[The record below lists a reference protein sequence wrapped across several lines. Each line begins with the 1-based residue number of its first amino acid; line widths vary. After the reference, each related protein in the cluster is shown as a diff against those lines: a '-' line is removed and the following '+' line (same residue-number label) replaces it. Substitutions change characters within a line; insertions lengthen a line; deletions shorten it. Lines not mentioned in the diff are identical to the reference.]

1 MKLVIQPILLDDK
14 EVLAGFSY
22 LKSVLESEFR
32 FDNQSTVINY
42 PITQVPAN
50 LFDKARNQY
59 LSDELL
65 SWLQQT
71 LKPSKD
77 IKVLAVCEFDAYFG
91 KYNFC
96 FGEAIIGGNVSAI
109 YLNRLLPA
117 ISGINGDPHNLFQ
130 FRIVK
135 EAIHEIGHT
144 FGLKHCTRELCVMFK
159 SKTISDTDKKCK
171 EFCESCLNLLAVQF
185 QSSLN

>member
-14 EVLAGFSY
+14 DVLVVLSY
-22 LKSVLESEFR
+22 LKSVLETEFR

-42 PITQVPAN
+42 PITQVPAK

-77 IKVLAVCEFDAYFG
+77 TKVLAVCDFDAYFG
-91 KYNFC
+91 KFNFC

-109 YLNRLLPA
+109 YLKRLLPTN
-117 ISGINGDPHNLFQ
+117 SNNNGDPPNLFQ
-130 FRIVK
+130 NRIVK

-144 FGLKHCTRELCVMFK
+144 FGLRHCTRDLCIMFK
-159 SKTISDTDKKCK
+159 SKTIADTDKKFK
-171 EFCESCLNLLAVQF
+171 GFCGPCLNLLAAHF
-185 QSSLN
+185 QSSLK

>member
-1 MKLVIQPILLDDK
+1 MKLVIQPISLDNK
-14 EVLAGFSY
+14 GVLAGFSH
-22 LKSVLESEFR
+22 LKSVLETEFR
-32 FDNQSTVINY
+32 FENQSTVINY

-77 IKVLAVCEFDAYFG
+77 TKVLAVCEFDAYFG

-109 YLNRLLPA
+109 YLKRLLPTN
-117 ISGINGDPHNLFQ
+117 SNINGDSKNLFQ
-130 FRIVK
+130 TRIEK

-144 FGLKHCTRELCVMFK
+144 FGLRHCTRELCIMFK

-171 EFCESCLNLLAVQF
+171 GFCEPCLNLLSVHF
-185 QSSLN
+185 QSA

>member
-1 MKLVIQPILLDDK
+1 MLDDK
-14 EVLAGFSY
+14 GVLGDFSF
-22 LKSVLESEFR
+22 LKSVLETEFR
-32 FDNQSTVINY
+32 FDNQSTIINY
-42 PITQVPAN
+42 PITQVPSN
-50 LFDKARNQY
+50 LFDSRRDQY

-77 IKVLAVCEFDAYFG
+77 TKVLAVCEFDAYFG

-96 FGEAIIGGNVSAI
+96 FGEAIIGGNVPAI
-109 YLNRLLPA
+109 YLKRLLPT
-117 ISGINGDPHNLFQ
+117 SSDINGDPQNLFQ
-130 FRIVK
+130 TRIVK

-144 FGLKHCTRELCVMFK
+144 FGLRHCTRELCIMFK

-171 EFCESCLNLLAVQF
+171 EFCESCLNLLGVHF
-185 QSSLN
+185 QSS

>member
-1 MKLVIQPILLDDK
+1 MLDDK
-14 EVLAGFSY
+14 GVLGDFSF
-22 LKSVLESEFR
+22 LKSVLQTEFR
-32 FDNQSTVINY
+32 FDNQSTIINY

-77 IKVLAVCEFDAYFG
+77 TKVLAVCEFDAYFG

-109 YLNRLLPA
+109 YLKRLLPT
-117 ISGINGDPHNLFQ
+117 SSDINGDPQNLFQ
-130 FRIVK
+130 TRIVK

-144 FGLKHCTRELCVMFK
+144 FGLRHCTRELCIMFK

-171 EFCESCLNLLAVQF
+171 EFCESCLNLLGVHF
-185 QSSLN
+185 QSS